1 MRHRTEILAPA
12 GSMEALIAALR
23 CGADAVYVG
32 GTAYSAR
39 SSAANF
45 DMPQL
50 AKAARLCH
58 IYGAKLYLAVNTLI
72 TDSEL
77 PDFLNFVREAAFCGV
92 DACIVQDL
100 GVLQCIREIL
110 PDMPLHGSTQMSIHS
125 PAGALE
131 AQSLGCSRVVA
142 AREMSS
148 DDLRKLCELPMEIE
162 VFVHGALCMS
172 VSGQCA
178 FSALVGGRSANR
190 GRCAQACRLPWR
202 TPEGRNPAALSLKDL
217 SLVQHVRELQKLGV
231 ASLKIEG
238 RMKRPEYVA
247 AAVTALR
254 TALDGEQPDLDSLR
268 AIFARSGFTDG
279 YFTGKRKDMFGFRRK
294 EDVVAAQRVL
304 QDLQNTYRKP
314 RKAAELH
321 FSMALESGKP
331 GILTATDSDG
341 FSVTVETEVPQPALK
356 VPLEQAT
363 LERHLQ
369 KLGDTIFYVGDAVL
383 SNPDG
388 LTLSAAQ
395 CNAARRDAVQ
405 ALYHLRAE
413 QNQRR
418 YTVGELSPP
427 PSGSRETHAPVMR
440 LHVRSREQLETALK
454 TEHIVCVSPAM
465 AAACE
470 PGDSVWIESP
480 RIIEKEDVWRTQLN
494 ALHERGFAHLLCHN
508 IADIRIGRELG
519 FHLHGGYGLNCT
531 NKRTVLALAG
541 MGLEDVTGSYEMR
554 LSVLSALGEQLPCGA
569 FVYGR
574 LPMMLFR
581 LCPIRAQDGCRSGN
595 CYLQDRTGQKFPL
608 LCSGSYTE
616 LCNARRLWLADKCRH
631 LQRLRYWDLYFAE
644 ESGRDM
650 LAVIS
655 DYRSGSSHVPADRT
669 HGLYY
674 KGGLV

>member
-1 MRHRTEILAPA
+1 MQRAMEILAPA
-12 GSMEALIAALR
+12 GSMESLIAALR

-45 DMPQL
+45 DLPQL

-77 PDFLNFVREAAFCGV
+77 PDFLEFVREAAICGV

-100 GVLQCIREIL
+100 GVLKCIREIL
-110 PDMPLHGSTQMSIHS
+110 PDMPLHASTQMSIHS

-131 AQSLGCSRVVA
+131 AQALGCSRVMA
-142 AREMSS
+142 AREMSA
-148 DDLRKLCELPMEIE
+148 DDLRKLCALPLEIE

-178 FSALVGGRSANR
+178 FSAIVGGRSANR

-202 TPEGRNPAALSLKDL
+202 TPSGSNPAALSLKDL
-217 SLVQHVRELQKLGV
+217 SLVQHIRTLREMGV
-231 ASLKIEG
+231 TSLKIEG

-254 TALDGEQPDLDSLR
+254 TALDGAQPDLDTLR
-268 AIFARSGFTDG
+268 AVFARSGFTDG
-279 YFTGKRKDMFGFRRK
+279 YFTGRKKDMFGYRTK
-294 EDVVAAQRVL
+294 DDVVAAQRVL

-321 FSMALESGKP
+321 FSMALRSGKP
-331 GILTATDSDG
+331 GQLTATDSDG

-356 VPLEQAT
+356 VPLEQTT

-369 KLGDTIFYVGDAVL
+369 KLGDTIFTGGDAAL

-405 ALYHLRAE
+405 ALYHVRAE
-413 QNQRR
+413 HNQLKQSAGHLSDLPDTVQNSH
-418 YTVGELSPP
+418 TPL
-427 PSGSRETHAPVMR
+427 MR
-440 LHVRSREQLETALK
+440 LHVRTAKQLAEAGK
-454 TEHIVCVSPAM
+454 QGMIVCIPPSLAPQ
-465 AAACE
+465 CTPDE
-470 PGDSVWIESP
+470 KLWIESP
-480 RIIEKEDVWRTQLN
+480 RIIADEAEWQKTLRALREK
-494 ALHERGFAHLLCHN
+494 GFLHLLCHN
-508 IADIRIGRELG
+508 LADIRLGRELG
-519 FHLHGGYGLNCT
+519 FTLHGGYGLCCT
-531 NKRTVLALAG
+531 NRRTVQSLAEEGLA
-541 MGLEDVTGSYEMR
+541 DVTGSYEMR
-554 LSVLSALGEQLPCGA
+554 LSALTNLGRQLPCGA

-574 LPMMLFR
+574 LPMMLLR
-581 LCPIRAQDGCRSGN
+581 LCPIRAQDGCRKGR

-608 LCSGSYTE
+608 VCSGTYTE
-616 LCNARRLWLADKCRH
+616 LCNAKRLWLADKRRH
-631 LQRLRYWDLYFAE
+631 LAGLHYWDLYFAE
-644 ESGRDM
+644 ESADEMRE
-650 LAVIS
+650 VIEA
-655 DYRSGSSHVPADRT
+655 YRSGSEHVPADRT